1 MLLSIIIVNYN
12 VKYFVEQC
20 LRSIEQSQHIDL
32 AQVEVF
38 VIDNL
43 SKDQSV
49 SYLRERFSTQS
60 CPAVHILANK
70 FNAGFGKANNQA
82 LQQAK
87 GKYVLFLN
95 PDTLLTPHTLSD
107 VLEVARKHDNFGCI
121 GVRMLHTNGRF
132 ASESRRGIPTPW
144 TAFCKMSGLSTL
156 FPHSRTFGRY
166 YMQYLD
172 QEQTTPIDIVSG
184 AFMLTTAQT
193 LSECGAFDE
202 KFFMYG
208 EDIDL
213 SYRMLLKGLQN
224 YYCPTTIL
232 HYKGESTHKSS
243 YRYVHVFYEAMLIFF
258 RKHFRHYSLLYTLPI
273 QCAIVLRA
281 LLALLL
287 QQIRLL
293 KKFLNPN
300 VTRRKE
306 RFLYVGRHVDD
317 FLHLAGNYSLDVRC
331 IAADES
337 TLPQGHRHIDTA
349 PYLHIVYD
357 MADFSTDCIL
367 ESFRLQQPRHAHIG
381 LYYPDTDILITG
393 NRTYH

>member
-87 GKYVLFLN
+87 GKYILFLN

-166 YMQYLD
+166 YMQ
-172 QEQTTPIDIVSG
+172 
-184 AFMLTTAQT
+184 
-193 LSECGAFDE
+193 
-202 KFFMYG
+202 
-208 EDIDL
+208 
-213 SYRMLLKGLQN
+213 
-224 YYCPTTIL
+224 
-232 HYKGESTHKSS
+232 
-243 YRYVHVFYEAMLIFF
+243 
-258 RKHFRHYSLLYTLPI
+258 
-273 QCAIVLRA
+273 
-281 LLALLL
+281 
-287 QQIRLL
+287 
-293 KKFLNPN
+293 
-300 VTRRKE
+300 
-306 RFLYVGRHVDD
+306 
-317 FLHLAGNYSLDVRC
+317 SLDLDVK
-331 IAADES
+331 D
-337 TLPQGHRHIDTA
+337 G
-349 PYLHIVYD
+349 
-357 MADFSTDCIL
+357 
-367 ESFRLQQPRHAHIG
+367 IG
-381 LYYPDTDILITG
+381 I
-393 NRTYH
+393 